1 MEDFAITAVRRL
13 PFPRFLSCIRY
24 RDTIVLQGAPIL
36 GAVFA
41 MGGVTSDKIAALI
54 VFAIA
59 SLLLTAHIFA
69 LNDWAGAGS
78 DLSDPNKAP
87 GVCLSRGVSRRQLLF
102 LAVVLLLSS
111 LLLLCFL
118 GARPFTLSLLIAGLS
133 FLYSGPALP
142 AKGVPLL
149 SSLTHLVGGELHFLL
164 GYSVFAP
171 LDASGACI
179 AFFFALSFTAGHLTQ
194 EARDHDGDTRNGI
207 KTNAVVFGRSQA
219 FFRGPAAL
227 HGGLRVS
234 VRACHRRV
242 RPASLELGG
251 RCVATPHVLVA
262 EDNRRRPE
270 LPKCQLV
277 AGALPDSVRGHRIF
291 DGRRANARAALEGR
305 SSLP

>member
-1 MEDFAITAVRRL
+1 MEDFAITAVRRP

-41 MGGVTSDKIAALI
+41 MGGVTADKVAALI

-69 LNDWAGAGS
+69 LNDWAGVGS

-87 GVCLSRGVSRRQLLF
+87 GVCLSRGVSRGQLFF

-118 GARPFTLSLLIAGLS
+118 GARPFTLALLIAGLS
-133 FLYSGPALP
+133 FLYSGPALA

-149 SSLTHLVGGELHFLL
+149 SSLTHLVGGELHFLF

-171 LDASGACI
+171 LDASSACI

-194 EARDHDGDTRNGI
+194 EARDHDGDAGNGI

-219 FFRGPAAL
+219 FFAGLVLFTVGYAFLFAL
-227 HGGLRVS
+227 AIGGFVPRLLSWVVVAWPLHLYWSLKTIGEGLSFRSVSWLQARYRVLYGLMG
-234 VRACHRRV
+234 VFM
-242 RPASLELGG
+242 
-251 RCVATPHVLVA
+251 VAVLV
-262 EDNRRRPE
+262 
-270 LPKCQLV
+270 L
-277 AGALPDSVRGHRIF
+277 
-291 DGRRANARAALEGR
+291 GRR
-305 SSLP
+305 